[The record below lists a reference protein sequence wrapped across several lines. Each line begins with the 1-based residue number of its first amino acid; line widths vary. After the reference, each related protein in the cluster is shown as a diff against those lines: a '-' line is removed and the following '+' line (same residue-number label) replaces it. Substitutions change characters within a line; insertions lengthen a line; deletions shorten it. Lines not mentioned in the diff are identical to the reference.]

1 MAVVAVVMKVQ
12 INSPFI
18 VRIQFC
24 HFPFRL
30 SIRFSKFLHSYS
42 DVCCPVY

>member
-1 MAVVAVVMKVQ
+1 MAVVDVVMKMR

-24 HFPFRL
+24 QFPFRL